1 MPKLINYGKKDMHI
15 ETALITIFVLFVTLI
30 FIFYSNLLLDIPALD
45 SVVSSNYLSD
55 EMLAIF
61 RTLCAILSLVT
72 LAWVALDPKGSP
84 DYPLYFEERINRK
97 RHSSGITRL
106 AAFTMWH
113 FGLFGIS
120 FAISAIASWIH
131 ISGNEVPDW
140 MLISSPA
147 LFATAY
153 SCAILVTF
161 VVSFHIIDNELER
174 GNDIGHLFYW
184 YEIVMHN
191 LNVIILG
198 IALIINNMEMDWRYF
213 SLPIIFGII
222 YVFWARLYVF
232 LAGVYIYNFLDPR
245 LKGAPLIH
253 IILLMFLMFSFLIVM
268 FFEKL
273 IEWNVVIG
281 SLFIIL
287 FTFSIIRIKQPEY
300 AE

>member
-1 MPKLINYGKKDMHI
+1 MPKLINYGKKDMDK
-15 ETALITIFVLFVTLI
+15 ETALITIFVLFITIFFILYSDLLVDVPTL
-30 FIFYSNLLLDIPALD
+30 N

-55 EMLAIF
+55 EALAIF

-97 RHSSGITRL
+97 RHSSGMTRL

-120 FAISAIASWIH
+120 FAISATASWIH
-131 ISGNEVPDW
+131 ISGNTVPDW

-161 VVSFHIIDNELER
+161 VVSFYIIDNELNR
-174 GNDIGHLFYW
+174 GNDIDHLFYW

-191 LNVIILG
+191 LNVVILG

-213 SLPIIFGII
+213 SLAIIFGII
-222 YVFWARLYVF
+222 YVFWARLYVI

-245 LKGAPLIH
+245 LKNAPLIH
-253 IILLMFLMFSFLIVM
+253 IILLIFLVFSFVIVV
-268 FFEKL
+268 FFEIL
-273 IEWNVVIG
+273 INWNFVIG
-281 SLFIIL
+281 SLIIIL
-287 FTFSIIRIKQPEY
+287 FTISIIRIKQPEY
-300 AE
+300 PE

>member
-1 MPKLINYGKKDMHI
+1 MPKLIHYGKKDMDK
-15 ETALITIFVLFVTLI
+15 ETALLTIFVLFITVF
-30 FIFYSNLLLDIPALD
+30 FIFHSSLLVEVPTLD

-55 EMLAIF
+55 KILAIF
-61 RTLCAILSLVT
+61 RTLCAILSLLT

-113 FGLFGIS
+113 FGLIGIS
-120 FAISAIASWIH
+120 FAISATASWIH
-131 ISGNEVPDW
+131 ISGKEVPEW
-140 MLISSPA
+140 MLISSPV

-161 VVSFHIIDNELER
+161 VVSFHIIDNELNR
-174 GNDIGHLFYW
+174 GNNIDHLFYW

-198 IALIINNMEMDWRYF
+198 IALIINNMEMDWKYF
-213 SLPIIFGII
+213 SFPIIFGII
-222 YVFWARLYVF
+222 YVFWARLYVI

-245 LKGAPLIH
+245 LKNAPLIH
-253 IILLMFLMFSFLIVM
+253 IILLIFLVFSFVIVV
-268 FFEKL
+268 FFEML
-273 IEWNVVIG
+273 INWNIIIG
-281 SLFIIL
+281 SLFMVL
-287 FTFSIIRIKQPEY
+287 FTYSIIRIEQPEY
-300 AE
+300 PR

>member
-1 MPKLINYGKKDMHI
+1 M
-15 ETALITIFVLFVTLI
+15 
-30 FIFYSNLLLDIPALD
+30 
-45 SVVSSNYLSD
+45 
-55 EMLAIF
+55 
-61 RTLCAILSLVT
+61 
-72 LAWVALDPKGSP
+72 
-84 DYPLYFEERINRK
+84 
-97 RHSSGITRL
+97 
-106 AAFTMWH
+106 
-113 FGLFGIS
+113 
-120 FAISAIASWIH
+120 
-131 ISGNEVPDW
+131 
-140 MLISSPA
+140 
-147 LFATAY
+147 
-153 SCAILVTF
+153 TF
-161 VVSFHIIDNELER
+161 VVSFHIIDNELDR
-174 GNDIGHLFYW
+174 GNNIDHLFYW

-253 IILLMFLMFSFLIVM
+253 IILLIFLMFSFLIVM

-273 IEWNVVIG
+273 IEWNMVIG

>member
-1 MPKLINYGKKDMHI
+1 MHK
-15 ETALITIFVLFVTLI
+15 ETALISIFALFMTVF
-30 FIFYSNLLLDIPALD
+30 FIFYSNLLEDVPKLE

-120 FAISAIASWIH
+120 FAISAMASWIH
-131 ISGNEVPDW
+131 ISGNEVPNW

-153 SCAILVTF
+153 SCAILVTI
-161 VVSFHIIDNELER
+161 VVSFHIIDNELNR
-174 GNDIGHLFYW
+174 GNNIDHLFYW

-273 IEWNVVIG
+273 IDWNVVIG

>member
-1 MPKLINYGKKDMHI
+1 MPKLINYGKKDMDK
-15 ETALITIFVLFVTLI
+15 ETALITIFILFITIFFILYSDLLVDVPTL
-30 FIFYSNLLLDIPALD
+30 N

-55 EMLAIF
+55 EALAIF

-97 RHSSGITRL
+97 RHSSGMTRL

-120 FAISAIASWIH
+120 FAISATASWIH
-131 ISGNEVPDW
+131 ISGNTVPDW

-161 VVSFHIIDNELER
+161 VVSFYIIDNELNR
-174 GNDIGHLFYW
+174 GNDIDHLFYW

-191 LNVIILG
+191 LNVVILG

-213 SLPIIFGII
+213 SLAIIFGII
-222 YVFWARLYVF
+222 YVFWARLYVI

-245 LKGAPLIH
+245 LKNAPLIH
-253 IILLMFLMFSFLIVM
+253 IILLIFLVFSFVIVV
-268 FFEKL
+268 FFEIL
-273 IEWNVVIG
+273 INWNFVIG
-281 SLFIIL
+281 SLIIIL
-287 FTFSIIRIKQPEY
+287 FTISIIRIKQPEY
-300 AE
+300 PE

>member
-1 MPKLINYGKKDMHI
+1 MPKLINYGKKDMDK
-15 ETALITIFVLFVTLI
+15 ETALITIFVLFITIFFILYSDLLVDVPTL
-30 FIFYSNLLLDIPALD
+30 N

-55 EMLAIF
+55 EALAIF

-97 RHSSGITRL
+97 RHSSGMTRL

-120 FAISAIASWIH
+120 FAISATASWIH

-161 VVSFHIIDNELER
+161 VVSFYIIDNELNR
-174 GNDIGHLFYW
+174 GNDIDHLFYW

-191 LNVIILG
+191 LNVVILG

-213 SLPIIFGII
+213 SLAIIFGII
-222 YVFWARLYVF
+222 YVFWARLYVI

-245 LKGAPLIH
+245 LKNAPLIH
-253 IILLMFLMFSFLIVM
+253 IILLIFLVFSFVIVV
-268 FFEKL
+268 FFEIL
-273 IEWNVVIG
+273 INWNFVIG
-281 SLFIIL
+281 SLIIIL
-287 FTFSIIRIKQPEY
+287 FTISIIRIKQPEY
-300 AE
+300 PE

>member
-1 MPKLINYGKKDMHI
+1 MTYGKKDMHV
-15 ETALITIFVLFVTLI
+15 ETALITSLVFLIMLF
-30 FIFYSNLLLDIPALD
+30 FIFNSNLLRDVPTLD

-55 EMLAIF
+55 ELLALF

-113 FGLFGIS
+113 FGLFGLS
-120 FAISAIASWIH
+120 FVISAAASWIH
-131 ISGNEVPDW
+131 LSGNEVPNW
-140 MLISSPA
+140 ILISSPA
-147 LFATAY
+147 LFATTY
-153 SCAILVTF
+153 SCAILVTC
-161 VVSFHIIDNELER
+161 VVSFHIIDNEISK
-174 GNDIGHLFYW
+174 GNDIDHLFYW

-198 IALIINNMEMDWRYF
+198 MALIINNMEVDWRYF

-222 YVFWARLYVF
+222 YVFWARIYAN

-245 LKGAPLIH
+245 LKGAPFIH
-253 IILLMFLMFSFLIVM
+253 FLLLSFLMFTFVIVI
-268 FFEKL
+268 FFERL
-273 IEWNVVIG
+273 VDWNLFIG
-281 SLFIIL
+281 VLLIIL
-287 FTFSIIRIKQPEY
+287 FTGAIVRIKQPEY
-300 AE
+300 SD